1 MNSAPVLR
9 EELTSLSN
17 PVLDPDLEI
26 RGEQF
31 GPKVRVGWGAAPPGP
46 SPGSAT
52 VTIHVFN
59 STLPGLALLLS
70 KWSEAIDL
78 LLNPRDGEPD
88 DLRAARQHWNDT
100 KNAKETLKK
109 IPRGKCIESDLLQ
122 GLVRHGP
129 SGLVNA
135 LQSISRNTRL
145 MYVHAYQSYVW
156 NSMAS
161 KRIKVFLTLS
171 MIISSDSYFIVVLIF
186 TNKRSCMV
194 LLIIQDGVTARA

>member
-1 MNSAPVLR
+1 MGGGGRPL
-9 EELTSLSN
+9 
-17 PVLDPDLEI
+17 
-26 RGEQF
+26 
-31 GPKVRVGWGAAPPGP
+31 GP
-46 SPGSAT
+46 SPESAN

-59 STLPGLALLLS
+59 ATLPGLALLLS

-88 DLRAARQHWNDT
+88 DLRTARQHWKDT

-109 IPRGKCIESDLLQ
+109 IPRGKCIETDLLQ

-156 NSMAS
+156 NFMAS
-161 KRIKVFLTLS
+161 KRIKVFIMKSVIILS
-171 MIISSDSYFIVVLIF
+171 DCYFMVILSF
-186 TNKRSCMV
+186 TNERSCM
-194 LLIIQDGVTARA
+194 LSLIIQDGVTAKA

>member
-1 MNSAPVLR
+1 M
-9 EELTSLSN
+9 
-17 PVLDPDLEI
+17 
-26 RGEQF
+26 
-31 GPKVRVGWGAAPPGP
+31 WGGGA

-59 STLPGLALLLS
+59 TTLPGLALLLS

-88 DLRAARQHWNDT
+88 DLRTARQHWKDT
-100 KNAKETLKK
+100 KNAKETLTK

-161 KRIKVFLTLS
+161 KRIKVFVTLS
-171 MIISSDSYFIVVLIF
+171 IIGKICIVEIQMKTRILGQL
-186 TNKRSCMV
+186 CEMV
-194 LLIIQDGVTARA
+194 EEQIWNGHLGQRPCDLC

>member
-1 MNSAPVLR
+1 M
-9 EELTSLSN
+9 
-17 PVLDPDLEI
+17 
-26 RGEQF
+26 G
-31 GPKVRVGWGAAPPGP
+31 GGGPGP
-46 SPGSAT
+46 FPGSAT
-52 VTIHVFN
+52 INKHVFN
-59 STLPGLALLLS
+59 ATLPGLALLLS

-88 DLRAARQHWNDT
+88 DLRAARQHWKDT

-161 KRIKVFLTLS
+161 KRIKVFIMKSVIL
-171 MIISSDSYFIVVLIF
+171 SDSYLIVILSF
-186 TNKRSCMV
+186 TNVRSCMLDSRRSYFTRYTFV
-194 LLIIQDGVTARA
+194 F

>member
-1 MNSAPVLR
+1 MVQIKGGGGRPL
-9 EELTSLSN
+9 
-17 PVLDPDLEI
+17 
-26 RGEQF
+26 
-31 GPKVRVGWGAAPPGP
+31 GP
-46 SPGSAT
+46 SPESAT
-52 VTIHVFN
+52 VTIYVFN
-59 STLPGLALLLS
+59 ATLPGLTLLLS

-78 LLNPRDGEPD
+78 LLNPRD
-88 DLRAARQHWNDT
+88 DLRTARQHWKDT

-109 IPRGKCIESDLLQ
+109 IPRGKCIETDLLQ

-161 KRIKVFLTLS
+161 KRIKVFIMKS
-171 MIISSDSYFIVVLIF
+171 VIILSDSYFLVILSF
-186 TNKRSCMV
+186 TNERSCM
-194 LLIIQDGVTARA
+194 LSLIIQDGVTAKA

>member
-1 MNSAPVLR
+1 MVQ
-9 EELTSLSN
+9 
-17 PVLDPDLEI
+17 I
-26 RGEQF
+26 KGGEA
-31 GPKVRVGWGAAPPGP
+31 GPPGP
-46 SPGSAT
+46 SPESAT
-52 VTIHVFN
+52 VTIYVFN
-59 STLPGLALLLS
+59 TTLPGLTLLLS

-88 DLRAARQHWNDT
+88 DLRTARQHWKDT
-100 KNAKETLKK
+100 KNARETLKK

-171 MIISSDSYFIVVLIF
+171 IIISSDSYLIVVLIL
-186 TNKRSCMV
+186 TSKRSCMLSV
-194 LLIIQDGVTARA
+194 IIQDWVTARA

>member
-1 MNSAPVLR
+1 M
-9 EELTSLSN
+9 
-17 PVLDPDLEI
+17 
-26 RGEQF
+26 
-31 GPKVRVGWGAAPPGP
+31 
-46 SPGSAT
+46 
-52 VTIHVFN
+52 
-59 STLPGLALLLS
+59 LLS

-88 DLRAARQHWNDT
+88 DLRTARQHWKDM
-100 KNAKETLKK
+100 KNARETLKK
-109 IPRGKCIESDLLQ
+109 IPRGECIESDLLQ

-161 KRIKVFLTLS
+161 KRIKVFIMKS
-171 MIISSDSYFIVVLIF
+171 VIILSDSYFMLILSF
-186 TNKRSCMV
+186 TNERSCM
-194 LLIIQDGVTARA
+194 LSLIIQDGVTAKA

>member
-1 MNSAPVLR
+1 MR
-9 EELTSLSN
+9 EELHFL
-17 PVLDPDLEI
+17 
-26 RGEQF
+26 
-31 GPKVRVGWGAAPPGP
+31 
-46 SPGSAT
+46 
-52 VTIHVFN
+52 TIHVVN
-59 STLPGLALLLS
+59 ATLPGLALLRS

-88 DLRAARQHWNDT
+88 DLRTARQHWKDT

-109 IPRGKCIESDLLQ
+109 IPRGRCIESDLLQ

-171 MIISSDSYFIVVLIF
+171 MIISSDSYFIVGLIF
-186 TNKRSCMV
+186 TNKRSCISS
-194 LLIIQDGVTARA
+194 LIIQDRVTARA

>member
-1 MNSAPVLR
+1 M
-9 EELTSLSN
+9 
-17 PVLDPDLEI
+17 
-26 RGEQF
+26 
-31 GPKVRVGWGAAPPGP
+31 
-46 SPGSAT
+46 
-52 VTIHVFN
+52 
-59 STLPGLALLLS
+59 LLS

-88 DLRAARQHWNDT
+88 DLRTARQHWKDT

-161 KRIKVFLTLS
+161 KRIKVFLTFS
-171 MIISSDSYFIVVLIF
+171 IIISSDSLILGSSF
-186 TNKRSCMV
+186 NSY
-194 LLIIQDGVTARA
+194 